1 MFLLILRTF
10 DQEENPLVGPFLKFL
25 IAEKFAKDKD
35 SQSSVTQGFGD
46 SAEILFVIIAIGEFL
61 ENIIAV
67 PHMYNHALQTLIHLV
82 CQLVNDRLSLF
93 SLVRQVAAS
102 YCRGPR
108 VGSRSCNGPPCPTR

>member
-1 MFLLILRTF
+1 MKK
-10 DQEENPLVGPFLKFL
+10 V
-25 IAEKFAKDKD
+25 AEDKD
-35 SQSSVTQGFGD
+35 SQSSFTQGFGD

-67 PHMYNHALQTLIHLV
+67 PHMYNHVLWTLIHLV
-82 CQLVNDRLSLF
+82 CQLINDWLSLF